1 MLSWWGRKPGL
12 RLRRFKEGP
21 LSGAAEPRAP
31 RGQAGRP
38 GLGAAPLWASGPQA
52 HREGTP
58 DTHVLAVTQLS
69 LGSRDEGVLSGCGL
83 CSAALGVEGKSPNDV
98 APRYP

>member
-69 LGSRDEGVLSGCGL
+69 LGSRDVGG
-83 CSAALGVEGKSPNDV
+83 ALGVWPVFCSPWGGRKV
-98 APRYP
+98 SE